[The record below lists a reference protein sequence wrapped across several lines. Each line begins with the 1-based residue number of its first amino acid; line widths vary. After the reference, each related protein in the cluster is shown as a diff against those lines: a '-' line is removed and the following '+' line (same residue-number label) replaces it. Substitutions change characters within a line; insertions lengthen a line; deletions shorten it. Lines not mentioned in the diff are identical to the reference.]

1 MKKIVALCTMLMATA
16 MLQVS
21 AQENKKEAPKSPPAT
36 AKNSFAEV
44 SYSQPSKRGRV
55 IFGELVPYGQ
65 IWRTGANM
73 STDITFNSDVLFA
86 GKEVKKGSY
95 AIFTIP
101 EENEWTVILN
111 SKTKQRGST
120 EYEVNKDKNV
130 LEVKVPVTRTTKV
143 QEQFLISFEKDNLV
157 FSWDQTQVKV
167 PLKKK

>member
-1 MKKIVALCTMLMATA
+1 MRKIIALCTMLMATA
-16 MLQVS
+16 TLQLS
-21 AQENKKEAPKSPPAT
+21 AQETKKEPPKSPPAT

-44 SYSQPSKRGRV
+44 TYSQPSKRGRV

-65 IWRTGANM
+65 VWRTGANM
-73 STDITFNSDVLFA
+73 STDITFNSDVVFA

-111 SKTKQRGST
+111 SQTKQRGAS
-120 EYEVNKDKNV
+120 EYEANKGKNV

-157 FSWDQTQVKV
+157 FTWDQTQVKV